1 MKPARPRSQKPLE
14 RIFIMNRTFTSIA
27 FAAAATLGAASA
39 FAGGMPAAG
48 EFSGVEQ
55 VSAPFTAHVHS
66 EPRARYDMAANGQ
79 PAAGEFS
86 AADDQ
91 LMAAPALSREQVRQ
105 ALADARTDG
114 VVVANGE
121 APEAIA
127 PAPSTLTRQQ
137 VRQEGRMALRAGQI
151 ATGDARM

>member
-1 MKPARPRSQKPLE
+1 
-14 RIFIMNRTFTSIA
+14 MNRNLVSIA
-27 FAAAATLGAASA
+27 IAAAATLGAASSFA
-39 FAGGMPAAG
+39 FDMPAAG

-55 VSAPFTAHVHS
+55 VSAPFTAHVRTA
-66 EPRARYDMAANGQ
+66 PRAAYNMAANGQ

-91 LMAAPALSREQVRQ
+91 LMASPGLSREAVRQ
-105 ALADARTDG
+105 ALADARDAQP
-114 VVVANGE
+114 VVNGE
-121 APEAIA
+121 IPESYAA
-127 PAPSTLTRQQ
+127 APSSRTRQE